1 MTREDIKQIRWYKK
15 EIAML
20 DEKIRELREQSL
32 TGGAIGDGMPKTKS
46 TSSMAERIAIQ
57 IYELSTNLYEKKNKL
72 LKLVTE
78 SINFIY
84 TIEDSQLRMIVKY
97 RALDGMSWS
106 EMADIMG
113 LDRTSLSKKYEAFLN
128 TLE

>member
-32 TGGAIGDGMPKTKS
+32 TGGAIGDGMPKAKS